1 MSTASSNPA
10 EMTYREA
17 IIAAQRAELQ
27 ADERVMLMGE
37 DIGAAG
43 GSFKLTE
50 GLQAEFGKI
59 RVRDTPISEQA
70 FIGAAMGMAMTGY
83 RPIAELMFA
92 DFMGVAFDQIVN
104 GIAKHRFM
112 QGGTLELPLVIRT
125 VGGAGARFGA
135 QHSQTGESWLLGV
148 PGLKVFAAASPNEAY
163 HLIRA
168 AVRDPN
174 PVIVIEHKFLFTR
187 KGPVQVFEGAVPIVA
202 GPKRLREGRDVTIVA
217 SLAMVE
223 RIQSAAQQL
232 EAAGISAE
240 LFDMRVIRPM
250 QPQAI
255 VASVRKTNRLLVVEE
270 NHSLGG
276 WGGDLVSTVVAEAF
290 DYLDAP
296 PERLT
301 LPDWPVPYSPAL
313 EDAALPSVDRITATA
328 RAMVE
333 GRGR

>member
-1 MSTASSNPA
+1 MTTV

-17 IIAAQRAELQ
+17 IIAAQRDELH
-27 ADERVMLMGE
+27 ADQRVLLIGE

-50 GLQAEFGKI
+50 GLQAQFGAT

-70 FIGAAMGMAMTGY
+70 FVGAAMGLALTGY
-83 RPIAELMFA
+83 RPIVELMFA
-92 DFMGVAFDQIVN
+92 DFMGVCFDQIVN

-112 QGGTLELPLVIRT
+112 QGGTLEVPLVIRA

-135 QHSQTGESWLLGV
+135 QHSQTGESWLLPV
-148 PGLKVFAAASPNEAY
+148 PGLKVFAASSPNEAY

-174 PVIVIEHKFLFTR
+174 PVVVLEHKALFTR
-187 KGPVQVFEGAVPIVA
+187 RGPVQLFEGAVPPVE
-202 GPKRLREGRDVTIVA
+202 GPKQLRSGDHITIVA

-223 RIQSAAQQL
+223 RIQSAAQEL
-232 EAAGISAE
+232 ERNGISAE
-240 LFDMRVIRPM
+240 LFDLRVIRPM
-250 QPQAI
+250 QMTAI
-255 VASVRKTNRLLVVEE
+255 VDSVRKTHRLLVIEE

-276 WGGDLVSTVVAEAF
+276 WGGELVATVVAEAF

-301 LPDWPVPYSPAL
+301 LPDWPMPYSPKL
-313 EDAALPSVDRITATA
+313 EDAALPSVEAIVAKA

>member
-1 MSTASSNPA
+1 MNVV

-17 IIAAQRAELQ
+17 IIAAQRAELS
-27 ADERVMLMGE
+27 ADDRVVLMGE

-50 GLQAEFGKI
+50 GLQAQFGAS

-70 FIGAAMGMAMTGY
+70 FVGAAMGMALTGY
-83 RPIAELMFA
+83 RPIVELMFA
-92 DFMGVAFDQIVN
+92 DFMGVCFDQIVN

-112 QGGTLELPLVIRT
+112 QGGTLELPLAIRA

-135 QHSQTGESWLLGV
+135 QHSQTGESWLLPV
-148 PGLKVFAAASPNEAY
+148 PGLKVFAASSPNEAY

-174 PVIVIEHKFLFTR
+174 PVVVLEHKFLFTR
-187 KGPVQVFEGAVPIVA
+187 RGPVQVFDGTVPPVE
-202 GPKRLREGRDVTIVA
+202 GPKQLRSGDDITIVA

-223 RIQSAAQQL
+223 RIQSAAQDL
-232 EAAGISAE
+232 ERLGISAE
-240 LFDMRVIRPM
+240 LFDLRVIRPLQM
-250 QPQAI
+250 TSI
-255 VASVRKTNRLLVVEE
+255 VDSVTRTHRLLVVEE

-276 WGGDLVSTVVAEAF
+276 WGGELIATVVAEAF
-290 DYLDAP
+290 DHLDAP

-301 LPDWPVPYSPAL
+301 LPDWPMPYSPKL
-313 EDAALPSVDRITATA
+313 EDAALPSVADIVAKA

>member
-1 MSTASSNPA
+1 MSDAT
-10 EMTYREA
+10 MTYREA
-17 IIAAQRAELQ
+17 IVAAQREELL
-27 ADERVMLMGE
+27 ADPRVVLLGE

-50 GLQAEFGKI
+50 GLQAQFGSL

-70 FIGAAMGMAMTGY
+70 FVGAAMGMALTGY
-83 RPIAELMFA
+83 RPIVELMFA
-92 DFMGVAFDQIVN
+92 DFMGVCFDQIVN

-135 QHSQTGESWLLGV
+135 QHSQTGESWLLSV
-148 PGLKVFAAASPNEAY
+148 PGLKVFAAAAPNEAY

-174 PVIVIEHKFLFTR
+174 PVVVLEHKLLFTR
-187 KGPVQVFEGAVPIVA
+187 RGPVQLFDAAVPPVE
-202 GPKRLREGRDVTIVA
+202 GPKQLRHGTDITIVA

-223 RIQSAAQQL
+223 RIQSASQELQST
-232 EAAGISAE
+232 GISAE
-240 LFDMRVIRPM
+240 LFDLRVIRPM
-250 QPQAI
+250 RATTI
-255 VASVRKTNRLLVVEE
+255 IDSVRRTNRLLVVEE

-276 WGGDLVSTVVAEAF
+276 WGGDLIATVVAEAF

-301 LPDWPVPYSPAL
+301 LPDWPMPYSPKL
-313 EDAALPSVDRITATA
+313 EDAALPSVAAIVATA

>member
-1 MSTASSNPA
+1 MSVV

-17 IIAAQRAELQ
+17 IIAAQRAELL
-27 ADERVMLMGE
+27 ADDRVLLMGE

-50 GLQAEFGKI
+50 GLQAQFGPS

-70 FIGAAMGMAMTGY
+70 FVGAAMGMALTGY
-83 RPIAELMFA
+83 RPIVELMFA
-92 DFMGVAFDQIVN
+92 DFMGVCFDQIVN

-112 QGGTLELPLVIRT
+112 QGGMLELPLVIRA

-135 QHSQTGESWLLGV
+135 QHSQTGESWLLPV

-174 PVIVIEHKFLFTR
+174 PVVVLEHKFLFTR
-187 KGPVQVFEGAVPIVA
+187 KGPVETFDAAVPPVE
-202 GPKRLREGRDVTIVA
+202 GPKHLRAGNDITIVT

-223 RIQSAAQQL
+223 RIRSAAQEL
-232 EAAGISAE
+232 ERMRISAE
-240 LFDMRVIRPM
+240 LFDLRVIRPV
-250 QPQAI
+250 QPGAI
-255 VASVRKTNRLLVVEE
+255 VDSVRKTNRLLVVEE
-270 NHSLGG
+270 THSLGG
-276 WGGDLVSTVVAEAF
+276 WSGDLIATVVAEAF
-290 DYLDAP
+290 DHLDAP

-301 LPDWPVPYSPAL
+301 LPDWPMPYSPRL
-313 EDAALPSVDRITATA
+313 EDAAIPSVEAIVA
-328 RAMVE
+328 RARDMIE

>member
-1 MSTASSNPA
+1 MSTA

-17 IIAAQRAELQ
+17 IIAAQRAELA
-27 ADERVMLMGE
+27 ADDRVLLIGE

-50 GLQAEFGKI
+50 GLQAQFGTS

-70 FIGAAMGMAMTGY
+70 FVGAAMGMALTGY
-83 RPIAELMFA
+83 RPIVELMFA
-92 DFMGVAFDQIVN
+92 DFMGVCFDQIVN
-104 GIAKHRFM
+104 GIAKHRFV
-112 QGGTLELPLVIRT
+112 QGGTLELPLVIRA

-135 QHSQTGESWLLGV
+135 QHSQTGESWLLPV
-148 PGLKVFAAASPNEAY
+148 PGLKVFAAATPNEAY

-174 PVIVIEHKFLFTR
+174 PVVVLEHKFLFTR
-187 KGPVQVFEGAVPIVA
+187 RGPVQLFDDAVPPIE
-202 GPKRLREGRDVTIVA
+202 GPKQLRRGNDITIVA

-223 RIQSAAQQL
+223 RTQSAAEEL
-232 EAAGISAE
+232 ERIGISAE
-240 LFDMRVIRPM
+240 LFDLRVIRPM
-250 QPQAI
+250 CAEAI
-255 VASVRKTNRLLVVEE
+255 LDSVRSTHRLLVVEE

-276 WGGDLVSTVVAEAF
+276 WGGELVATVVAEAF
-290 DYLDAP
+290 DDLDAP

-301 LPDWPVPYSPAL
+301 LPDWPMPYSPKL
-313 EDAALPSVDRITATA
+313 EDAALPSVEAIVAKA
-328 RAMVE
+328 HAMVE

>member
-1 MSTASSNPA
+1 MTTV

-17 IIAAQRAELQ
+17 IIAAQRDELF
-27 ADERVMLMGE
+27 ADERVLLIGE

-50 GLQAEFGKI
+50 GLQAQFGAT

-70 FIGAAMGMAMTGY
+70 FVGAAMGLALTGY
-83 RPIAELMFA
+83 RPIVELMFA
-92 DFMGVAFDQIVN
+92 DFMGVCFDQIVN

-112 QGGTLELPLVIRT
+112 QGGTLEVPLVIRA

-135 QHSQTGESWLLGV
+135 QHSQTGESWLLSV
-148 PGLKVFAAASPNEAY
+148 PGLKVFAASSPNEAY

-174 PVIVIEHKFLFTR
+174 PVVVIEHKALFTR
-187 KGPVQVFEGAVPIVA
+187 RGPVQLFDEAVPAVE
-202 GPKRLREGRDVTIVA
+202 GPKQLSSGNHITIVA

-223 RIQSAAQQL
+223 RIQSAAQELQGH
-232 EAAGISAE
+232 GISAE
-240 LFDMRVIRPM
+240 LFDLRVIRPLHTT
-250 QPQAI
+250 AI
-255 VASVRKTNRLLVVEE
+255 VESVRKTHRLLVVEE

-276 WGGDLVSTVVAEAF
+276 WGGEVVATVVAEAF
-290 DYLDAP
+290 DDLDAP

-301 LPDWPVPYSPAL
+301 LPDWPMPYSPKL
-313 EDAALPSVDRITATA
+313 EDAALPSVEAIVAQA

-333 GRGR
+333 GHGR

>member
-1 MSTASSNPA
+1 MNTV

-27 ADERVMLMGE
+27 ADETVMLMGE

-50 GLQAEFGKI
+50 GLQAEFGPI

-70 FIGAAMGMAMTGY
+70 FVGAAMGMAMTGY
-83 RPIAELMFA
+83 RPVVELMFA

-135 QHSQTGESWLLGV
+135 QHSQTGESWLLSV

-174 PVIVIEHKFLFTR
+174 PVVVIEHKFLFTR
-187 KGPVQVFEGAVPIVA
+187 KGLVQTFEGTVPPID
-202 GPKRLREGRDVTIVA
+202 GPKLLRPGEDITIVA

-223 RIQSAAQQL
+223 RIQSAAQVL
-232 EAAGISAE
+232 AAAGISAE
-240 LFDMRVIRPM
+240 LFDMRLIRPM
-250 QPQAI
+250 RPEAI

-276 WGGDLVSTVVAEAF
+276 WGGHLVATVVAEAF
-290 DYLDAP
+290 DHLDAP

-301 LPDWPVPYSPAL
+301 LPDWPIPYSPAL
-313 EDAALPSVDRITATA
+313 EDAAIPSVAAVVA
-328 RAMVE
+328 RAGAMVN
-333 GRGR
+333 GL

>member
-1 MSTASSNPA
+1 MNVV

-17 IIAAQRAELQ
+17 IIAAQRAELS
-27 ADERVMLMGE
+27 ADDRVVLMGE

-50 GLQAEFGKI
+50 GLQAQFGVS

-70 FIGAAMGMAMTGY
+70 FVGAAMGMALTGY
-83 RPIAELMFA
+83 RPIVELMFA
-92 DFMGVAFDQIVN
+92 DFMGVCFDQIVN

-135 QHSQTGESWLLGV
+135 QHSQTGESWLLSV
-148 PGLKVFAAASPNEAY
+148 PGLKVFAASSPNEAY

-174 PVIVIEHKFLFTR
+174 PVVVLEHKFLFTR
-187 KGPVQVFEGAVPIVA
+187 RGSVQVFDGVVA
-202 GPKRLREGRDVTIVA
+202 PVEGPKHLRPGDDITIVA

-223 RIQSAAQQL
+223 RIQSAAQDL
-232 EAAGISAE
+232 ERLGISAE
-240 LFDMRVIRPM
+240 LFDLRVIRPLRM
-250 QPQAI
+250 TSI
-255 VASVRKTNRLLVVEE
+255 IDSVMRTHRLLVVEE

-276 WGGDLVSTVVAEAF
+276 WGGELIATVVAEAF
-290 DYLDAP
+290 DSLDAP

-301 LPDWPVPYSPAL
+301 LPDWPMPYSPKL
-313 EDAALPSVDRITATA
+313 EDAALPSVEAIVTKA

>member
-1 MSTASSNPA
+1 MSGV

-17 IIAAQRAELQ
+17 IVAAQREEML
-27 ADERVMLMGE
+27 ADERVVLLGE

-43 GSFKLTE
+43 GPFKLTD
-50 GLQAEFGKI
+50 GLQAQFGAA

-70 FIGAAMGMAMTGY
+70 FVGAALGMALTGY
-83 RPIAELMFA
+83 RPIVELMFA
-92 DFMGVAFDQIVN
+92 DFMGVCFDQIVN

-112 QGGTLELPLVIRT
+112 HGGTLELPLVIRT

-135 QHSQTGESWLLGV
+135 QHSQTGESWLLSA

-174 PVIVIEHKFLFTR
+174 PVVVIEHKLLLTR
-187 KGPVQVFEGAVPIVA
+187 RGPVELLDGNVPPVS
-202 GPKRLREGRDVTIVA
+202 GPKQLRAGDAITIVA

-223 RIQSAAQQL
+223 RIQAAAQELEQL
-232 EAAGISAE
+232 GISAE
-240 LFDMRVIRPM
+240 LFDLRVIRPM
-250 QPQAI
+250 NATAI
-255 VASVRKTNRLLVVEE
+255 IDSVRKTNRLLVVEE

-276 WGGDLVSTVVAEAF
+276 WGGDLVATVVAEAF
-290 DYLDAP
+290 DDLDAP

-301 LPDWPVPYSPAL
+301 LPDWPIPYSPGL
-313 EDAALPSVDRITATA
+313 EDAALPSVAAIVATA

>member
-1 MSTASSNPA
+1 MNSV

-17 IIAAQRAELQ
+17 IIAAQRAELST
-27 ADERVMLMGE
+27 DERVLLIGE

-50 GLQAEFGKI
+50 GLQAQFGAS

-70 FIGAAMGMAMTGY
+70 FVGAAMGLALTGY
-83 RPIAELMFA
+83 RPIVELMFA
-92 DFMGVAFDQIVN
+92 DFMGVCFDQIVN

-112 QGGTLELPLVIRT
+112 QGGTLELPLAIRT

-135 QHSQTGESWLLGV
+135 QHSQTGESWLLSA
-148 PGLKVFAAASPNEAY
+148 PGLKVFAAGSPNEAY

-174 PVIVIEHKFLFTR
+174 PVVVLEHKFLFTR
-187 KGPVQVFEGAVPIVA
+187 RGPVQLFDQAIPPVE
-202 GPKRLREGRDVTIVA
+202 GPKHLRPGDDITIVA

-223 RIQSAAQQL
+223 RIQSAAQEL
-232 EAAGISAE
+232 ERVGISAE
-240 LFDMRVIRPM
+240 LFDLRVIRPLQM
-250 QPQAI
+250 ASI
-255 VASVRKTNRLLVVEE
+255 VDSVTRTHRLLVVEE

-276 WGGDLVSTVVAEAF
+276 WGGELIASVVAEAF
-290 DYLDAP
+290 DSLDAP

-301 LPDWPVPYSPAL
+301 LPDWPMPYSPKL
-313 EDAALPSVDRITATA
+313 EDAALPSVEAIVTKA

>member
-1 MSTASSNPA
+1 MNVV

-17 IIAAQRAELQ
+17 IIAAQRAELS
-27 ADERVMLMGE
+27 ADDRVVLMGE

-50 GLQAEFGKI
+50 GLQAQFGAS

-70 FIGAAMGMAMTGY
+70 FVGAAMGMALTGY
-83 RPIAELMFA
+83 RPIVELMFA
-92 DFMGVAFDQIVN
+92 DFMGVCFDQIVN

-112 QGGTLELPLVIRT
+112 QGGTLELPLAIRA

-135 QHSQTGESWLLGV
+135 QHSQTGESWLLPV
-148 PGLKVFAAASPNEAY
+148 PGLKVFAASSPNEAY

-174 PVIVIEHKFLFTR
+174 PVVVLEHKFLFTR
-187 KGPVQVFEGAVPIVA
+187 RGPVQVFDGTVPPVE
-202 GPKRLREGRDVTIVA
+202 GPKQLRSGDDITIVA

-223 RIQSAAQQL
+223 RIQSAAQDL
-232 EAAGISAE
+232 ERLGISAE
-240 LFDMRVIRPM
+240 LFDLRVIRPLQM
-250 QPQAI
+250 TSI
-255 VASVRKTNRLLVVEE
+255 VDSVTRTHRLLVVEE

-276 WGGDLVSTVVAEAF
+276 WGGELIATVVAEAF
-290 DYLDAP
+290 DHLDAP

-301 LPDWPVPYSPAL
+301 LPDWPMPYSPKL
-313 EDAALPSVDRITATA
+313 EDAALPSVADIVTKA

>member
-1 MSTASSNPA
+1 MSGAT
-10 EMTYREA
+10 MTYREA
-17 IIAAQRAELQ
+17 IIAAQREELL
-27 ADERVMLMGE
+27 ADRRVVLLGE

-50 GLQAEFGKI
+50 GLQAQFGTS

-70 FIGAAMGMAMTGY
+70 FVGAALGMALTGY
-83 RPIAELMFA
+83 RPIIELMFA
-92 DFMGVAFDQIVN
+92 DFMGVCFDQIVN

-112 QGGTLELPLVIRT
+112 QGGTLELPLVIRA

-135 QHSQTGESWLLGV
+135 QHSQTGESWLLSA
-148 PGLKVFAAASPNEAY
+148 PGLKVFAAAAPNEAY

-174 PVIVIEHKFLFTR
+174 PVVVLEHKLLFTR
-187 KGPVQVFEGAVPIVA
+187 RGPVQLFDGAVPPVE
-202 GPKRLREGRDVTIVA
+202 GPKQLRPGTDITIVA

-223 RIQSAAQQL
+223 RIQSAAQELQ
-232 EAAGISAE
+232 ATGISAE

-250 QPQAI
+250 RATAI
-255 VASVRKTNRLLVVEE
+255 IDSVTRTNRLLVVEE

-276 WGGDLVSTVVAEAF
+276 WGGDLIATVVAEAF
-290 DYLDAP
+290 DHLDAP

-301 LPDWPVPYSPAL
+301 LPDWPIPYSPRL
-313 EDAALPSVDRITATA
+313 EDAALPSVAAIVAKA